1 MQPAILHTYGHGRYI
16 TLSNAKAERD
26 TLREELQFG
35 MRNLQRRLETS
46 ASALSAA
53 TEQHE
58 PDGLSGLLHQGQQL
72 QNAMSLVDPSEADHC
87 AAPPMHTHP
96 SMVHPALHNAAR
108 PMRRSPSPK
117 PDRRSLQ
124 PQAISHAHSRAEST
138 PPPGRAYSSQS
149 PSAAAGGVSVG
160 ARLSDLRRA
169 PPELEVLY
177 AMPATA
183 WTPSAKPSSG
193 ASTASSLSVVTE
205 QAELVQPQQ
214 ASTDTRTAEHG
225 GAAHEH
231 SVLNANRSVQAN
243 VVRLSLGSV
252 HFGLDLERKWAS
264 LRRSERMWLELGI
277 PLQAASGGTQAPAAL
292 LMHTLQFGVGTAVD
306 GSALLEGSA
315 EIPVCP

>member
-1 MQPAILHTYGHGRYI
+1 
-16 TLSNAKAERD
+16 
-26 TLREELQFG
+26 
-35 MRNLQRRLETS
+35 MRNLQRRIETS
-46 ASALSAA
+46 ASASSAA
-53 TEQHE
+53 TERHE
-58 PDGLSGLLHQGQQL
+58 PGGLSGLLHQGQQL
-72 QNAMSLVDPSEADHC
+72 QHAMSKLSADPSEADRW
-87 AAPPMHTHP
+87 AAPPAHTYP
-96 SMVHPALHNAAR
+96 SIVHPALHKAAR
-108 PMRRSPSPK
+108 PMRRSPSPN
-117 PDRRSLQ
+117 PDGRSLQ
-124 PQAISHAHSRAEST
+124 PQPISHAHSRTEST

-160 ARLSDLRRA
+160 ARLSGLRRA

-193 ASTASSLSVVTE
+193 APTASSLSVVTE

-231 SVLNANRSVQAN
+231 SVLNADRSVQAD

-277 PLQAASGGTQAPAAL
+277 PLQATSRGTHAPAAPL
-292 LMHTLQFGVGTAVD
+292 THTLQFGVGTAVD

-315 EIPVCP
+315 EIPVCAHADRTAIVSCHCCCADAHASACSCSHRMR